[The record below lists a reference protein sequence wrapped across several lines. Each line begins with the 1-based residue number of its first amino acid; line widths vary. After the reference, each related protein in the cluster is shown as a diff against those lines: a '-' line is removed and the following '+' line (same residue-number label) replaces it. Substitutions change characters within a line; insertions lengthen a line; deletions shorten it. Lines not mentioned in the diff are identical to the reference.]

1 MRRRDA
7 RRLHPVLHRRKAV
20 PEVVM
25 AMPMGHSLSR
35 EVGCSAGVWAAG
47 PVADQR
53 DVYTCG
59 HVILCQAVA
68 RCHRSC
74 L

>member
-1 MRRRDA
+1 
-7 RRLHPVLHRRKAV
+7 
-20 PEVVM
+20 M